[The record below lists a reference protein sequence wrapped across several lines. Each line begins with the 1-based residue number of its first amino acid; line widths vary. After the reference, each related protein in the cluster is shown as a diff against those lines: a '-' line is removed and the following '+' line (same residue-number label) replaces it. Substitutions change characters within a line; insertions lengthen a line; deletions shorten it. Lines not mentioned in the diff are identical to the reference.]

1 MVGTPLAQSSAK
13 ATFRWIALAANGFSG
28 RSFSPRRW
36 SSVPLAPS
44 MMQTEGLVGLR
55 GCGVWL
61 AIVGVG
67 DEGGFEGE
75 VEGRLV
81 MVGRGC
87 GEDGVGKAAA
97 QVETVEQGG
106 GEQRERDARND
117 SFFNER
123 GWVIPLYVASYL
135 VPSLGT
141 AQLGA
146 TRPTPPHWA

>member
-1 MVGTPLAQSSAK
+1 VPEEKVSED
-13 ATFRWIALAANGFSG
+13 FP
-28 RSFSPRRW
+28 PRRW

-106 GEQRERDARND
+106 GEQRERDARVVGND
-117 SFFNER
+117 
-123 GWVIPLYVASYL
+123 P
-135 VPSLGT
+135 
-141 AQLGA
+141 
-146 TRPTPPHWA
+146 